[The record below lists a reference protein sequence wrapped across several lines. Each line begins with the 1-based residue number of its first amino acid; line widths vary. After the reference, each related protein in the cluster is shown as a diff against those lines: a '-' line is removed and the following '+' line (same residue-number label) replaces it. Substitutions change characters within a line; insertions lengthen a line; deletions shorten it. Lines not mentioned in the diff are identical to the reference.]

1 MGLQH
6 LVIWWIGRRKVR
18 AHPALSQKELKAIWR
33 VTPNPTK
40 WHVTHGKCLGK
51 VATRRKEGESRRLVE
66 VRDEGSPGVPGFLI
80 RYCLL
85 KDAYSLE
92 GKL

>member
-1 MGLQH
+1 M
-6 LVIWWIGRRKVR
+6 
-18 AHPALSQKELKAIWR
+18 
-33 VTPNPTK
+33 
-40 WHVTHGKCLGK
+40 THSKCLGK

>member
-6 LVIWWIGRRKVR
+6 PAVLWIGRRKVR
-18 AHPALSQKELKAIWR
+18 AHPALSQKELKTIRR

-40 WHVTHGKCLGK
+40 WHMIHHICLVK

-66 VRDEGSPGVPGFLI
+66 VRDEGSWVSLAS
-80 RYCLL
+80 LL
-85 KDAYSLE
+85 GAT
-92 GKL
+92 